1 MRGAFWILGKT
12 YVFFFMPHCFLPFAL
27 LTPVSRIWSAIKLT
41 GGLGYVF
48 FGSSFLWI
56 PLIKTALRK
65 PRTDAEP
72 SAKKENWVF
81 IDLKKP
87 LLTSSKPFYA
97 TKQCTTSWLKILKS
111 AKKIPI
117 IWVKNYSK
125 YYYSIQDQFRQ
136 GNDPIT
142 DLLVKKIQIMIMM

>member
-1 MRGAFWILGKT
+1 MGKT

-81 IDLKKP
+81 INLKKP
-87 LLTSSKPFYA
+87 LNIIKTILCDETMHNIM
-97 TKQCTTSWLKILKS
+97 KILKS
-111 AKKIPI
+111 AKKDPNNLSQKLFEILLL
-117 IWVKNYSK
+117 
-125 YYYSIQDQFRQ
+125 SIQDHLDKVMTYHWFI
-136 GNDPIT
+136 GE
-142 DLLVKKIQIMIMM
+142 KIFKLW